1 MEWQHLPECVTD
13 ILTIVSLADG
23 AGFVLPGITMSF
35 FSPVRGCFV
44 YANTRDIAGITAQS

>member
-1 MEWQHLPECVTD
+1 MKWQHLPECVTD
-13 ILTIVSLADG
+13 ILTIVSMADG